1 MLNDGLINGYHRQIT
16 TINVLTSL
24 AKFRKIVAAIKIIG
38 Y

>member
-1 MLNDGLINGYHRQIT
+1 MLNDGLINGYRQIT

-24 AKFRKIVAAIKIIG
+24 TKFRKIVAAIKIIG